1 MSHNDIMKTFLT
13 KTYDMC
19 LDSWYIFPKLML
31 QAIKEEVILG
41 FEVMNLPTPRR
52 INQYLFG
59 INSPRDEYT
68 NRRPQSAVDKL
79 KNMFVELGMIKKEDN
94 FDIKYLGAGEY
105 KKAYKG

>member
-13 KTYDMC
+13 KIYDMC

-52 INQYLFG
+52 INQYLFR
-59 INSPRDEYT
+59 INIKFNPLDRYKYT
-68 NRRPQSAVDKL
+68 LFIIHQSGRNYNSGNENL
-79 KNMFVELGMIKKEDN
+79 R
-94 FDIKYLGAGEY
+94 
-105 KKAYKG
+105 